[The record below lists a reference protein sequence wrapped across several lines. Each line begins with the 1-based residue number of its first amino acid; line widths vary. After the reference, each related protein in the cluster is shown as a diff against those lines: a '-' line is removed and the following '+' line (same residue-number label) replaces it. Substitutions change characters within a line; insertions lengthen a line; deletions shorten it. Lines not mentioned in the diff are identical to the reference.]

1 MQMPL
6 IAQPPA
12 AALRLPKLKGPSHIS
27 VGRGLTSADA
37 RHRLKTLGSNVIAD
51 VAQHPM
57 HRALGKLWAPVP
69 WMLEAAI
76 VLQLFL
82 GDYVE
87 AGVVTLLLVANA
99 GIGFFQEGRAQATL
113 DALKSRLALV
123 AAVQRDGIWTTVPA
137 PTLVAG
143 DLVKLSLGS
152 VVAADV
158 RLLDGSILVDQS
170 MLTGE
175 SLPVEASTGA
185 ETYAGALIRRGEA
198 VGEVIATG
206 IRTKFGRTAD
216 LVRSAKVESSE
227 QKAILRVVR
236 NLALF
241 NGAIT
246 VLLTIYALWLPM
258 PRSEIIPLILVAVLS
273 SIPVALPSMF
283 TLAAAVGARTLAR
296 QGVLPTSLSAVDEA
310 GGIDILCSDKT
321 GTLTR
326 NELAVMSIHAMS
338 GFDDRHVLAFAALAS
353 SDGGQDPVDA
363 AIRAAAANQPVT
375 DEPELVNFVAFD
387 PALKRSEA
395 TVREADG
402 AVRNVVKGAFA
413 VVKSLSNPSPAC
425 SAIVDDLQAKG
436 YRVLAVASGPP
447 AKLQMVGLIALS
459 DPPREDSAALIAEL
473 TSLGVRTIMVTGD
486 APVTAEVVAGI
497 IGISGPVWG
506 TTPLPANMHADH
518 FSIFA
523 GVLPED
529 KYQLVKAL
537 QNAGHI
543 VGMCGDGA
551 NDAPALRQA
560 QMGIA
565 VSTATDVAKSAAGI
579 VLTEPG
585 LGGIVASVKEGRTTF
600 QRILTYTLRSIVH
613 KVVQVLFLAAGLMM
627 TGQAILTPM
636 LMVLM
641 MVTGDFLAMSSS
653 TDNVRP
659 SPTPS
664 AWKIGSLTAAGVIMG
679 MFDLLFCVACFSAG
693 RFLLH
698 LDTSTLQTFT
708 VVTLVFSGQ
717 AIFYVAREREH
728 LWSSRPG
735 KWLIISSVIDLTLIT
750 FLAVNGFLMKPLA
763 IVVVAGLLAA
773 TVVFSLLLDLVK
785 LALFHR
791 FKIV

>member
-1 MQMPL
+1 MPL
-6 IAQPPA
+6 VIKQTPEGSA
-12 AALRLPKLKGPSHIS
+12 RLDPNLASN
-27 VGRGLTSADA
+27 VRMGRGLSGAEA
-37 RHRLKTLGSNVIAD
+37 RNRLDRQGSNAIAD
-51 VAQHPM
+51 VSQHPVR
-57 HRALGKLWAPVP
+57 RALGKLWAPVP

-76 VLQLFL
+76 FLQLSL

-87 AGVVTLLLVANA
+87 AGVVAVLLVANA
-99 GIGFFQEGRAQATL
+99 AIGFFQEGRAQATL
-113 DALKSRLALV
+113 DALKSRLALI
-123 AAVQRDGIWTTVPA
+123 AAVQRDGIWITVPA
-137 PTLVAG
+137 ATLVAG

-152 VVAADV
+152 IVAADV
-158 RLLDGSILVDQS
+158 RVLDGSILVDQS

-175 SLPVEASTGA
+175 SLPVEAGAGA
-185 ETYAGALIRRGEA
+185 EAYAGALIRRGEA

-206 IRTKFGRTAD
+206 TRTKFGRTAE

-241 NGAIT
+241 NGAVT

-258 PRSEIIPLILVAVLS
+258 PSGEIIPLVLVAVLS

-283 TLAAAVGARTLAR
+283 TIAAAVGARALAR
-296 QGVLPTSLSAVDEA
+296 KGVLPTSLSAVDEA

-326 NELAVMSIHAMS
+326 NELAVMSVHALS
-338 GFDDRHVLAFAALAS
+338 QFDDRHVLALASLAS

-363 AIRAAAANQPVT
+363 AVRAAAARQPAI
-375 DEPELVNFVAFD
+375 DKPELVRFTPFD
-387 PALKRSEA
+387 PVVKRSEA
-395 TVREADG
+395 TVREVNG
-402 AVRNVVKGAFA
+402 GVVRVVKGAFA
-413 VVKSLSNPSPAC
+413 VVQGLSHPSPAC
-425 SAIVDDLQAKG
+425 STIVDELQAKG
-436 YRVLAVASGPP
+436 YRVLAVASG
-447 AKLQMVGLIALS
+447 AGEKLQMAGVIALS
-459 DPPREDSAALIAEL
+459 DPPREDSAEMIAEL
-473 TSLGVRTIMVTGD
+473 ASLGVRTIMVTGD
-486 APVTAEVVAGI
+486 APVTAKVVAGI
-497 IGISGPVWG
+497 IGISGPVCG
-506 TTPLPANMHADH
+506 TTPLPRDIQADH

-529 KYQLVKAL
+529 KYQLVKSL
-537 QNAGHI
+537 QKAGHI

-585 LGGIVASVKEGRTTF
+585 LAGIVASVKEGRTTF

-613 KVVQVLFLAAGLMM
+613 KVVQVLFLATGLIM

-664 AWKIGSLTAAGVIMG
+664 VWKIGSLTAAGIIMG
-679 MFDLLFCVACFSAG
+679 IFDLLFCVACFSTG
-693 RFLLH
+693 LFLLN
-698 LDTSTLQTFT
+698 LDTGTLQTLT

-717 AIFYVAREREH
+717 AVFYVARERQH

-735 KWLIISSVIDLTLIT
+735 KWLIISSVVDLTFVSL
-750 FLAVNGFLMKPLA
+750 LAANGTLMKPLA
-763 IVVVAGLLAA
+763 IPIVAGLLTAA
-773 TVVFSLLLDLVK
+773 IIFSFILDSVK
-785 LALFHR
+785 LILFHR
-791 FKIV
+791 FRIA

>member
-1 MQMPL
+1 MSVIVQPTED
-6 IAQPPA
+6 IAV
-12 AALRLPKLKGPSHIS
+12 PKLAGAPKAIAR
-27 VGRGLTSADA
+27 RGLTSADA
-37 RHRLKTLGSNVIAD
+37 RHRLATLGSNAIAD
-51 VAQHPM
+51 VAQHPVR
-57 HRALGKLWAPVP
+57 RALGKLWAPVP

-76 VLQLFL
+76 LLQLFL

-87 AGVVTLLLVANA
+87 AGVVAVLLIANA
-99 GIGFFQEGRAQATL
+99 AIGFFQEGRAQATL

-123 AAVQRDGIWTTVPA
+123 AAVQRDGTWTTVPA
-137 PTLVAG
+137 ATLVAG

-158 RLLDGSILVDQS
+158 RLLEGSILVDQS

-175 SLPVEASTGA
+175 SLPVEASAGA

-206 IRTKFGRTAD
+206 IRTRFGRTAE

-241 NGAIT
+241 NGAVT

-258 PRSEIIPLILVAVLS
+258 PRGDIIPLILVAVLS

-283 TLAAAVGARTLAR
+283 TLAAAVGARALAR
-296 QGVLPTSLSAVDEA
+296 RGVLPTSLSAVDEA

-326 NELAVMSIHAMS
+326 NELAVMSVRAMP
-338 GFDDRHVLAFAALAS
+338 GFDDSHVLALAALAS

-363 AIRAAAANQPVT
+363 AIRAAAARQQPTVV
-375 DEPELVNFVAFD
+375 PELVNFLAFD
-387 PALKRSEA
+387 PALKRAEA

-402 AVRNVVKGAFA
+402 TVARVVKGAFA
-413 VVKSLSNPSPAC
+413 VVQGLSYPSPAC
-425 SAIVDDLQAKG
+425 SAIVDELQAKG
-436 YRVLAVASGPP
+436 YRVLAVASGPA

-486 APVTAEVVAGI
+486 APVTAQVVAGV
-497 IGISGPVWG
+497 IGISGPVWR
-506 TTPLPANMHADH
+506 TTPLPGDLPADH

-537 QNAGHI
+537 QKEGHI

-613 KVVQVLFLAAGLMM
+613 KVVQVLFLATGLIM

-664 AWKIGSLTAAGVIMG
+664 VWKIGRLTAAGVIMG
-679 MFDLLFCVACFSAG
+679 IFDLLFCITCFSIG
-693 RFLLH
+693 RFLLN
-698 LDTSTLQTFT
+698 LDTGTLQTLT

-717 AIFYVAREREH
+717 AVFYVARERQH

-735 KWLIISSVIDLTLIT
+735 KWLVVSSAVDLTLISL
-750 FLAVNGFLMKPLA
+750 LAINGFLMRPLA
-763 IVVVAGLLAA
+763 IAVVAGLFAA
-773 TVVFSLLLDLVK
+773 AIIFAFLLDAVK
-785 LALFHR
+785 VFLFR
-791 FKIV
+791 RLGIA